1 VVKKNSRNYFLFL
14 MMSLEKKEIRT
25 HQLTHIMYFLLYPLE
40 TQIIH
45 VCMSNHDIK
54 ENIWCKNVHICNMR
68 CCLKLFTQ
76 WFMQI
81 LLQWELLYIF
91 PITWATRCELSILSK
106 RNSRTIDYKY
116 YFHTLL
122 KHNMHDTKVHDSL
135 NICNCML
142 KYMQIHTNPKCTS
155 SYSHL
160 QIKSVT
166 NLGFWKCKSFN
177 IYNCENNIHDYALSC
192 PNVHVCVTLM
202 I

>member
-1 VVKKNSRNYFLFL
+1 
-14 MMSLEKKEIRT
+14 
-25 HQLTHIMYFLLYPLE
+25 LE

-45 VCMSNHDIK
+45 VFACPITTSK
-54 ENIWCKNVHICNMR
+54 KTFWCKNVHICNMR

-76 WFMQI
+76 WVMQI
-81 LLQWELLYIF
+81 LLQWKLLYIF
-91 PITWATRCELSILSK
+91 PITWPTRCEKLSILSK

-122 KHNMHDTKVHDSL
+122 KHSMHDTKVHDSL

-155 SYSHL
+155 SYSHF
-160 QIKSVT
+160 QNKSVT
-166 NLGFWKCKSFN
+166 NLGFENANHLN
-177 IYNCENNIHDYALSC
+177 IYNCENNIH
-192 PNVHVCVTLM
+192 VCVTFM